1 MKILIVDDS
10 KMSRMRSKKMLE
22 GLGYNDF
29 IEVENGSLALRIIDE
44 VDLVLLD
51 WEMPVMTGMSVLK
64 ELKSRRVPCKAKII
78 FVTAKSTDTDV
89 ARVLKE
95 GADDYIVKPYSMQT
109 LQDKV
114 QRMEKQ
120 IEEELTKR

>member
-22 GLGYNDF
+22 VLGYNDF
-29 IEVENGSLALRIIDE
+29 IEAENGSLALRIIDE

-64 ELKSRRVPCKAKII
+64 ELKSRRIPCKAKII
-78 FVTAKSTDTDV
+78 FVTAKGSATDV
-89 ARVLKE
+89 SRVLKE
-95 GADDYIVKPYSMQT
+95 GADDYIVKPYTIQT

-114 QRMEKQ
+114 QRMEKL
-120 IEEELTKR
+120 IEIDLSKR